1 MNHLVAQA
9 CGVELMNKVPAVN
22 ADEFRKGLRIAQC
35 MSSYFEMIGL
45 PMRRAYMDK
54 LAEKFLAFVDAGAA
68 PPFNGVQA
76 AHAVEQAIAE
86 LWPTLTEAEQQDY
99 VNACNAFSARMVE
112 AAPEEGQKHFAQI
125 VAREWAKDL

>member
-1 MNHLVAQA
+1 MNHLFAQA
-9 CGVELMNKVPAVN
+9 CGVEVMNKVPPVN

-35 MSSYFEMIGL
+35 MFSYFEMIGL

-76 AHAVEQAIAE
+76 AQAVEQAITD
-86 LWPTLTEAEQQDY
+86 LWPTLTEAEQEDY
-99 VNACNAFSARMVE
+99 CNASNAFSAKMVE
-112 AAPEEGQKHFAQI
+112 AAPEDAQKAFAQL